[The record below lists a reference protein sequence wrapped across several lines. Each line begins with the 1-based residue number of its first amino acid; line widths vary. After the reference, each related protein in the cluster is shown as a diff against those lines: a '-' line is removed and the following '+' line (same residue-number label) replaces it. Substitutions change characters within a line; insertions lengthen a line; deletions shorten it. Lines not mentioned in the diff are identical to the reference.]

1 MEKTRR
7 KEKRAAPFETAH
19 FFSTFISFQSTLA
32 LKFTKVSCIVQKTSF
47 IIKFPRGEICLNVWI
62 FVPKI
67 DDSPASIRK

>member
-19 FFSTFISFQSTLA
+19 YFFDFHFISKHDIIPLA

-47 IIKFPRGEICLNVWI
+47 IIKFPRGENCLNVLI
-62 FVPKI
+62 FET
-67 DDSPASIRK
+67 